1 MLVVIV
7 EDDPQIST
15 LYRDVLTVEG
25 FEVAGPLHGPAALD
39 DANWEAV
46 DVAVVDLVMPDVD
59 GQDVLEYLA
68 DRWPEVRR
76 VVATAREQV
85 PADARR
91 FADVVLVK
99 PFNADDLLVAV
110 SGGVTSAGGAGRGRG
125 RPTS

>member
-1 MLVVIV
+1 MHVVIV

-15 LYRDVLTVEG
+15 LYRDVLAVEG

-39 DANWEAV
+39 DANWDLAE
-46 DVAVVDLVMPDVD
+46 VAVVDLVMPDVD

-68 DRWPEVRR
+68 DRWPDVRR

-99 PFNADDLLVAV
+99 PFNADELLEAV
-110 SGGVTSAGGAGRGRG
+110 NGATSSADGARGRG
-125 RPTS
+125 RPTT